1 MKTRNLIILSICC
14 GLMIVL
20 AGGFKLFQVT
30 ANRTEV
36 PVNKLGV
43 AATIGDMTATV
54 TTIEESTAGI
64 SVAIQ
69 MSGVAGDSV
78 IEGWRLLGDGKV
90 LEPSGAFLEGACDAS
105 TKVPDVGAS
114 VQCFLRFPSV
124 EAVQAVA
131 YTRAGEQRQW
141 AP

>member
-20 AGGFKLFQVT
+20 AGGFKLFQVAT
-30 ANRTEV
+30 DRTEV

-43 AATIGDMTATV
+43 AATIGDMSATV
-54 TTIEESTAGI
+54 TLIDESTEGI
-64 SVAIQ
+64 SVAIE

-78 IEGWRLLGDGKV
+78 IDGWRLLGDGKV
-90 LEPSGAFLEGACDAS
+90 LEPSGAVLDGACDAS
-105 TKVPDVGAS
+105 TKVPDTGAS
-114 VQCFLRFPSV
+114 IQCFLRFPSV

-141 AP
+141 GP

>member
-20 AGGFKLFQVT
+20 AGGFKLFQVAT
-30 ANRTEV
+30 DRTEV

-54 TTIEESTAGI
+54 TLIDESTEGI
-64 SVAIQ
+64 SVAIE
-69 MSGVAGDSV
+69 MIGVAGDSV
-78 IEGWRLLGDGKV
+78 IDGWRLLGDGKV
-90 LEPSGAFLEGACDAS
+90 LEPSGAVLDGACDAS
-105 TKVPDVGAS
+105 TKVPDTGAS
-114 VQCFLRFPSV
+114 IQCFLRFPAV
-124 EAVQAVA
+124 KAVQAVA

-141 AP
+141 GP

>member
-43 AATIGDMTATV
+43 AATIGDMTASV

-69 MSGVAGDSV
+69 MSGVAGDLV

-90 LEPSGAFLEGACDAS
+90 LEPSGAVLEGACDAS

>member
-1 MKTRNLIILSICC
+1 MKTRNLILLSIAC
-14 GLMIVL
+14 GLMILL
-20 AGGFKLFQVT
+20 AGGFKLFQVAT
-30 ANRTEV
+30 DRTEV

-43 AATIGDMTATV
+43 AAMIGDMTTNV
-54 TTIEESTAGI
+54 TKIEEGAGGI
-64 SVAIQ
+64 SVSIE

-78 IEGWRLLGDGKV
+78 IDGWRLLGDGEV
-90 LEPSGAFLEGACDAS
+90 LEPSGAVLDGACDAGS
-105 TKVPDVGAS
+105 KVPGAGDLIR
-114 VQCFLRFPSV
+114 CFLRFPAV

>member
-54 TTIEESTAGI
+54 TTIEESPAGI

-90 LEPSGAFLEGACDAS
+90 LEPSGAVLEGACDAS

>member
-54 TTIEESTAGI
+54 TTIEESPAGI

-90 LEPSGAFLEGACDAS
+90 LEPSGAVLEGACDAS
-105 TKVPDVGAS
+105 TKVPDAGAS
-114 VQCFLRFPSV
+114 VQCLLRFPSV